1 MKGFKNFNY
10 EYKRQ
15 EVTKTIEKCYGRVT
29 LFTYQNN
36 KIGEVYTGI
45 TNINKSILKLIP
57 NKYINLAGGY
67 NNLDVIGIKCTVC
80 TVNEKVILLISLK
93 NCKTFKLTITKKYL
107 QENDSLG
114 LLNVNPVI
122 ASIIYNDVKLF
133 DFVLED
139 NHVDRNKTYNVYHY
153 VTYHNGLSKFLY
165 KTRDKINNISIE
177 NEGNFVKSMIMF
189 NSREKIF
196 AIKGKN
202 IISSTGKVLGVTNII
217 EPALILAIGDTLSYG
232 GKIIAKFNKIEEI
245 QGGMCLKEITHINK
259 SLVEG
264 LGFPTSDD
272 LSIPFINSINDTIVI
287 QAEVGHMIYF
297 SRVKVKET
305 IYTAKGKLELG
316 DELLELKTACHD
328 EKEYDDKDSTKT
340 EDKHKDDNVNKL
352 DDDCNEKTIDKS
364 NSEKEDNRIYIFNDR
379 VLLGHKPICNFIN
392 YNKGSDSIE
401 ILEITNISE
410 DILKIAGI
418 DTNHKIL
425 VPKIEFIDD
434 ELMIVHL
441 VDNGFKCNI
450 RFSINNGLYF
460 GPTKVDISEKYLNI
474 PKEYYYELENNNTNK
489 SKEDKANYDSKE
501 DEVNSDCQENDVD
514 IETIDKEELVE
525 LMIKL
530 KSLEIL
536 KKHGGLISKLF
547 TKEELKK
554 KVDKLI

>member
-15 EVTKTIEKCYGRVT
+15 EVTKTMEKCYGRVT
-29 LFTYQNN
+29 LFTYQDN

-114 LLNVNPVI
+114 LLNVNPII

-153 VTYHNGLSKFLY
+153 VTYHNGLSKFLD

-189 NSREKIF
+189 NGREKIF

-202 IISSTGKVLGVTNII
+202 IVSSTGKVLGVTNII

-232 GKIIAKFNKIEEI
+232 GKIIAKFKKIEEI

-272 LSIPFINSINDTIVI
+272 LSISFINSINDTIVI
-287 QAEVGHMIYF
+287 QAEVGHMTYF
-297 SRVKVKET
+297 SRIKVKET
-305 IYTAKGKLELG
+305 IYTASGKVELG

-340 EDKHKDDNVNKL
+340 EDKYKDDNVNKL

-364 NSEKEDNRIYIFNDR
+364 NNKKEDNRIYIFNNR
-379 VLLGHKPICNFIN
+379 VLLGNKPVCNFMN
-392 YNKGSDSIE
+392 CNKGSDSID
-401 ILEITNISE
+401 ISEITNISE

-418 DTNHKIL
+418 DINHKVL

-434 ELMIVHL
+434 KLMIVHL

-460 GPTKVDISEKYLNI
+460 GPIKVNISEKYLNI
-474 PKEYYYELENNNTNK
+474 PKEYYYELENNNTNN
-489 SKEDKANYDSKE
+489 SKEDKVNDDYKE
-501 DEVNSDCQENDVD
+501 NNED

-525 LMIKL
+525 LLLKL

-536 KKHGGLISKLF
+536 KEHNELISKLF

>member
-29 LFTYQNN
+29 LFTYQDN

-114 LLNVNPVI
+114 LLNVNPI
-122 ASIIYNDVKLF
+122 TASIIYNDVKLF
-133 DFVLED
+133 DFVVED
-139 NHVDRNKTYNVYHY
+139 NHVNRNKTYNVYHY
-153 VTYHNGLSKFLY
+153 VTYHNGLSKFLD

-189 NSREKIF
+189 NGREKIF

-202 IISSTGKVLGVTNII
+202 IVSSTGKVLGVTNII

-232 GKIIAKFNKIEEI
+232 GKIIAKFKKIEEI

-272 LSIPFINSINDTIVI
+272 LSISFINSINDTIVI

-305 IYTAKGKLELG
+305 IYTANGKLELG
-316 DELLELKTACHD
+316 DELLELKTACYD
-328 EKEYDDKDSTKT
+328 EKEYEDKDSTKT

-364 NSEKEDNRIYIFNDR
+364 NSEKEDNRIYIFNNR
-379 VLLGHKPICNFIN
+379 AVLGDKPICNFIN
-392 YNKGSDSIE
+392 ANKKSDDIE
-401 ILEITNISE
+401 VLGITNISE

-418 DTNHKIL
+418 DTGHKIL
-425 VPKIEFIDD
+425 VPKIEFVDD
-434 ELMIVHL
+434 ELMIVHFI
-441 VDNGFKCNI
+441 DNGFKCNI
-450 RFSINNGLYF
+450 RFTIDNGLYF
-460 GPTKVDISEKYLNI
+460 GPTKLNISERYLSI
-474 PKEYYYELENNNTNK
+474 PKEYYSELEHDDEDVI
-489 SKEDKANYDSKE
+489 KEEEK
-501 DEVNSDCQENDVD
+501 
-514 IETIDKEELVE
+514 DKEMDYPDIDIDVYSKDNKEIVE

-530 KSLEIL
+530 KSLEAL
-536 KKHGGLISKLF
+536 REHKVLLSKLF